1 MALLRASMGWV
12 MIDRARGVS
21 DRSREHSVAAGLD
34 GAFEALILDGK
45 VAIGYVGKAE
55 SGASFYEAVR

>member
-12 MIDRARGVS
+12 RIDRARGVS
-21 DRSREHSVAAGLD
+21 GRSSEHSVAARLG
-34 GAFEALILDGK
+34 GVFEALILDGK
-45 VAIGYVGKAE
+45 VAIGYVGRAE